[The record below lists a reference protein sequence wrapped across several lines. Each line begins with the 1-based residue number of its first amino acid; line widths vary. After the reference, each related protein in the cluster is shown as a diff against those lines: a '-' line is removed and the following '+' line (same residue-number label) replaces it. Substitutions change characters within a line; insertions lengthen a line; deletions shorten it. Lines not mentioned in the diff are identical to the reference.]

1 MNINSS
7 LIMPSKT
14 PASTVIDVSSASL
27 AALRS
32 LNIRRL
38 KDVFINEIED
48 IKESLIKA
56 DEEIRF

>member
-1 MNINSS
+1 
-7 LIMPSKT
+7 MPSNT
-14 PASTVIDVSSASL
+14 PAMTVIDVSSAAL

-48 IKESLIKA
+48 IKESLVNA
-56 DEEIRF
+56 DEEIKF